1 MPYVNIQVTDEG
13 VTREQKAALI
23 SGVARLLKDVLNK
36 DPSMTF
42 VVIEE
47 ISLDNWGTNG
57 ELVSVRRQRGAKLMN
72 VEPEAV

>member
-23 SGVARLLKDVLNK
+23 SGVAKLLKDVLDK

-57 ELVSVRRQRGAKLMN
+57 EQVSVRRQRGAKIVN